1 MTELAR
7 SRNWQGIFEH
17 GVDERVH
24 MPSVTETA
32 QAIALF
38 IRDWCGLARR

>member
-1 MTELAR
+1 MPAVCFGP
-7 SRNWQGIFEH
+7 NADNEH

-24 MPSVTETA
+24 VPSVTETA

-38 IRDWCGLARR
+38 VADWCGVEVSG